1 MEVSGLK
8 LYMSTLQLKSVKEI
22 ELEIS
27 QEFEIFDNWMDRY
40 EYIID
45 LGKQLTSFPDE
56 WRIEENKV
64 HGCQSQVWFKTE
76 LKNDLFVCQAISD
89 SAIVSGLIALLL
101 RIYNQKDPSDIVET
115 NPTFVSMIGLDE
127 HLSPTRNNGL
137 NVMLKKIKNDA
148 RNMISNQ

>member
-1 MEVSGLK
+1 
-8 LYMSTLQLKSVKEI
+8 MSTLQLKSVKEI

-27 QEFEIFDNWMDRY
+27 QEFEIFDSWMDRY

-45 LGKQLTSFPDE
+45 LGKQLAAFPNE
-56 WRIEENKV
+56 WKTEENKV

-76 LKNDLFVCQAISD
+76 LKNNLFVCQAISD

-148 RNMISNQ
+148 RNMALNQQHKIDMN